1 MDYKQ
6 KYLKYKQKYLNLL
19 KDQKGGQP
27 FLTDIIAGLVFSY
40 LFEKNQRQLQLILTG
55 RSPVMVQPFGNFTLN
70 HKYRLILLGRSGL
83 SILLAT
89 KLVQSDRRN
98 IRLELQL
105 AKRIMGRTH
114 KLPEISPLTLVA
126 TLDERNPDW
135 HNYMVSSVAFHPSL
149 PLLVTVSADRTAKL
163 WRLDN
168 PDGSVVTCVAT
179 LEDDSCVISVA
190 FHPSLPLLAT
200 GSNNTKL
207 WRLDNP
213 TGSAATCMAILE
225 NLIEYNRVMFV
236 AFHPSLPLLAT
247 GSRDHSLQLWR
258 LDKSDGSEVTFLATL
273 REHSNEV
280 SSVAFH
286 TSLPLMVTGSLDH
299 TVKLWR
305 LDPNSLVATCVA
317 TLNEENGGHSD
328 QVMSVAFH
336 PSLPLLATGSED
348 CTMKLWRLDPDGS
361 SATCVATLNEG
372 NGGHINR
379 VSSVAFHQTLPLLA
393 TGSWDT
399 TTKLWRLDKPDG
411 SVVTCVATLNDRS
424 VYSVAFHPTLPL
436 LATCSDDSLNL
447 WNLLDRS
454 GRVQIA
460 QVSNTPYRW
469 TTRYYA

>member
-6 KYLKYKQKYLNLL
+6 KYFKYKQKYLTLL

-27 FLTDIIAGLVFSY
+27 FLIDILAGLAFSY
-40 LFEKNQRQLQLILTG
+40 LFERNQRLLQLIYTG
-55 RSPVMVQPFGNFTLN
+55 RQPVMVEPFGNFTLN
-70 HKYRLILLGRSGL
+70 YKYRLNLLGRSGL

-89 KLVQSDRRN
+89 RLVQSDRRN
-98 IRLELQL
+98 NRLELQL
-105 AKRIMGRTH
+105 AKRIMSCTN
-114 KLPEISPLTLVA
+114 KLLEISPPTLVA
-126 TLDERNPDW
+126 TLDERNPEW
-135 HNYMVSSVAFHPSL
+135 HNNNVWSVAFHPSL
-149 PLLVTVSADRTAKL
+149 PLLVTVSGDRTAKL

-168 PDGSVVTCVAT
+168 PDGSVVTLVAN
-179 LEDDSCVISVA
+179 LENDVGISSVA
-190 FHPSLPLLAT
+190 FHPILPLLAT

-213 TGSAATCMAILE
+213 TGSAATCVAILE
-225 NLIEYNRVMFV
+225 NDEHSVMSV

-273 REHSNEV
+273 REHSNDV

-286 TSLPLMVTGSLDH
+286 TSLPLIVTGSLDC

-336 PSLPLLATGSED
+336 PSLSLLATGSED

-361 SATCVATLNEG
+361 SATCVVTLNEG

-379 VSSVAFHQTLPLLA
+379 VSSVAFHQTLPLFA

-399 TTKLWRLDKPDG
+399 TTKIWRLDKPDG
-411 SVVTCVATLNDRS
+411 SVATCVATLNDRS

-460 QVSNTPYRW
+460 QVNNTLLRW